1 MTSIPAT
8 ATTRRDFLRLLASG
22 TAAIA
27 AGELLA
33 AEDQITLPFENGVR
47 SLASYPEKRPLI
59 LLTSRPPQLET
70 PFSVFNESV
79 ITPNDAFFVRYH
91 LSNIP
96 LSVDTETFRLSIKGS
111 VGTPLSLS
119 LADLKSNFEQVETVA
134 VAQCSGNSRGFV
146 QPRVGGG
153 QLGNGA
159 MGNARWKGVRLKDV
173 LEKAGVKPD
182 AKQVSFD
189 GLDTAVMPGT
199 PDFVKALDLGKAM
212 DGEILIAHSMN
223 GEDLPMLNGF
233 PIRLV
238 VPGYYATYWVKHLSE
253 ITVLDQPFEG
263 FWVKT
268 AYRIPDTPGAC
279 IPPGTAPANT
289 IPINRLNVRSFITSH
304 PDGAVVKAGDKV
316 SVRGIAFD
324 GGEGI
329 KEVQFSGDGGKTWMS
344 TTLGEDLGR
353 FSFREWTLAYQ
364 VPAKGRAE
372 WKVRAFNRVGQS
384 QPVEALWNPAGYM
397 RNVVETVNVEIA

>member
-1 MTSIPAT
+1 MTPISAT

-22 TAAIA
+22 AGAIA
-27 AGELLA
+27 AGDLLA
-33 AEDQITLPFENGVR
+33 AEGITLPFENGAR
-47 SLASYPEKRPLI
+47 SLAEYPGKRPLI

-70 PFSVFNESV
+70 PFSVFNEGV
-79 ITPNDAFFVRYH
+79 LTPNDAFFVRYH

-96 LSVDTETFRLSIKGS
+96 LSIDTDTFRLSIKGT
-111 VGTPLSLS
+111 VNAPLSLS
-119 LADLKSNFEQVETVA
+119 LKNLRKDFEQVETVA

-173 LEKAGVKPD
+173 LEKAGLKPE

-199 PDFVKALDLGKAM
+199 PDFVKALDIGQVMA
-212 DGEILIAHSMN
+212 GEVLIAHTMN

-238 VPGYYATYWVKHLSE
+238 VPGYYSTYWVKHLHE

-263 FWVKT
+263 FWMKT
-268 AYRIPDTPGAC
+268 AYRIPDTAGAC
-279 IPPGTAPANT
+279 VPPGTAPANT

-304 PDGAVVKAGDKV
+304 LEGAVVQAGQRIHI
-316 SVRGIAFD
+316 RGIAFD

-329 KEVQFSGDGGKTWMS
+329 KEVQFSGDGGRTWQG

-353 FSFREWTLAYQ
+353 FSFREWTLSYQ
-364 VPAKGRAE
+364 APAKGKAA
-372 WKVRAFNRVGQS
+372 WQVRAFNRIGQS
-384 QPVEALWNPAGYM
+384 QPAEALWNPAGYM